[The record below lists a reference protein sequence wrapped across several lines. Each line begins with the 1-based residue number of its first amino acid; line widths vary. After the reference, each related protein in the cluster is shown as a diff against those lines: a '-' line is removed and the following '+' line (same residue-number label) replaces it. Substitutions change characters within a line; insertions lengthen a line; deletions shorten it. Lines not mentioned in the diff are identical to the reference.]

1 MVNSLSYSSGM
12 ANKRDH
18 QQLEKRRGRAA
29 QMFGRGLPVPEVALR
44 CQVARQVAYR
54 WHDAWLDGG
63 EAALASKGSAGP
75 KNRLTA
81 EQRQQI
87 VEALLQGPAAQ
98 GYQTQLWTLPRT
110 ADLIES
116 LTGVR
121 YHPGHV
127 WRILGDLGFSCQRPE
142 RRAIERNEEEVRQ
155 WKRTKWPALKKS
167 AAAGPSDRFCR

>member
-1 MVNSLSYSSGM
+1 M
-12 ANKRDH
+12 
-18 QQLEKRRGRAA
+18 ERRRRRAA
-29 QMFGRGLPVPEVALR
+29 KMFGRGVPVAEVGRR

-54 WHDAWLDGG
+54 WHEAWMAGG

-75 KNRLTA
+75 KSRLTP
-81 EQRQQI
+81 EQKQQ
-87 VEALLQGPAAQ
+87 VVDALLLGPAAQ

-116 LTGVR
+116 LTRVR

-142 RRAIERNEEEVRQ
+142 RRAIERNEEAVRQ
-155 WKRTKWPALKKS
+155 WKRTKWPRLKKKRIGR
-167 AAAGPSDRFCR
+167 AV